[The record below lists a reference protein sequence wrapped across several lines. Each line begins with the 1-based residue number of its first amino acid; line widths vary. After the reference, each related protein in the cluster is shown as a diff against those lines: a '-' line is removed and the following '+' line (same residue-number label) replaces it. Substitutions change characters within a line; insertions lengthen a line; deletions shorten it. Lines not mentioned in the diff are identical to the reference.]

1 QLSPEFVAR
10 VAKKAR
16 QEQCGLVFVHSHP
29 GQKPPRF
36 SATDDD
42 GEQHLAAF
50 LQRRLPS
57 ATHAALVLSAGGAAA
72 RVLGSSEAIRVVEVG
87 VRRRIVFDGER
98 AERWAETPEHDRQVR
113 ALGTEGQGTLNR

>member
-1 QLSPEFVAR
+1 SYSVRVYVSQNYIISCAFMCRQSYKPPQTSDVVAR
-10 VAKKAR
+10 VAKKAS

-87 VRRRIVFDGER
+87 VRRR
-98 AERWAETPEHDRQVR
+98 
-113 ALGTEGQGTLNR
+113 